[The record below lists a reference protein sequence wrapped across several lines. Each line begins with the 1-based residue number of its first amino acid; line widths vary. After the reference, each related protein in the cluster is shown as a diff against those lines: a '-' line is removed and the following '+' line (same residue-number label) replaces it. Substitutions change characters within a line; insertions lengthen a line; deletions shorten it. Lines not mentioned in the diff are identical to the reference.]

1 MVLERLRI
9 RLANVDALPQ
19 LALLGLSSGLITG
32 LIIMVFRLLI
42 ESVQAGFL
50 PGANPENYEAL
61 SAVTRFL
68 LPLLGAVAIALLFY
82 FIKSSA
88 SHVGVVH
95 VLERL
100 AYHQGH
106 LPFKNL
112 LVQFAGAALSIISGH
127 SVGREGPGI
136 HLGAASSSL
145 IGLGLKLPNNSIR
158 ILVACGTAAS
168 IAASFNT
175 PLAGVIFAMEVI
187 VMEYTIAGFTPI
199 ILSTVTATL
208 LTRYVFGDSPAFTVP
223 GLYLASI
230 WEIPILIVLALFI
243 GVLAA
248 WFNSLMSSTIKVSA
262 KIALWQRLILA
273 GLLTGVCGVF
283 VPEILGI
290 GYDTVNSALLGQL
303 GIKLLL
309 LIVIVKLMITTVSL
323 GLGLPGG
330 LIGPTLVIGAAAGGL
345 VGVVA
350 GSVLDVE
357 VASPG
362 FYAMLGMGAMMGAT
376 LQAPLAALMALLE
389 LTVNTHII
397 MPGMLV
403 VVIALIITKQLF
415 NKEGIYITLLKVKGL
430 DYRHNPVSQSLR
442 RVGVASS
449 MERSFTRVQR
459 EISRHDAQLL
469 VQKQPDWIII
479 EDDQRPVAIMR
490 VADLVKNLSISQQ
503 DQIDL
508 LEIPADRK
516 DAVVVHIRSTLQQAL
531 DIMDEHQINV
541 LYVGQSDTIDDSMIY
556 GIIRRE
562 KIEAYY
568 GYRAENS

>member
-1 MVLERLRI
+1 VLERLRI

-19 LALLGLSSGLITG
+19 LALLGLGSGIVTG
-32 LIIMVFRLLI
+32 LIIILFRLLV
-42 ESVQAGFL
+42 ESIQAGFL
-50 PGANPENYEAL
+50 PNADPENYEGL
-61 SAVTRFL
+61 SVLMRFL
-68 LPLLGAVAIALLFY
+68 LPLLGAMSIALLFY
-82 FIKSSA
+82 LVKASA
-88 SHVGVVH
+88 SQVGVVH

-158 ILVACGTAAS
+158 ILVACGAAAS

-199 ILSTVTATL
+199 ILSTVSATL

-223 GLYLASI
+223 GLHLGSI
-230 WEIPILIVLALFI
+230 LEIPILIVLALFI
-243 GVLAA
+243 GILAA
-248 WFNSLMSSTIKVSA
+248 WFNTLMSWTIHVSE
-262 KIALWQRLILA
+262 KYSIWQKLTVA
-273 GLLTGVCGVF
+273 GLLTGVAGVF

-290 GYDTVNSALLGQL
+290 GYDTVNAALLGQI

-309 LIVIVKLMITTVSL
+309 ILLIVKFMITTIGL

-345 VGVVA
+345 VGVA
-350 GSVLDVE
+350 ASSLLNVE
-357 VASPG
+357 VSSLG

-376 LQAPLAALMALLE
+376 LQAPLAALLALLE

-403 VVIALIITKQLF
+403 VVIALIVTKQYF
-415 NKEGIYITLLKVKGL
+415 NKEGIYITLLKARGL

-449 MERSFTRVQR
+449 MERSFVRLQR
-459 EISRHDAQLL
+459 KISRANAQQL
-469 VQKQPDWIII
+469 VQKQPDWIIV
-479 EDDQRPVAIMR
+479 EDEQRPVAIMKA
-490 VADLVKNLSISQQ
+490 ADLVQNLSISQA
-503 DQIDL
+503 DLLDL

-531 DIMDEHQINV
+531 DIMDEHQIDV
-541 LYVGQSDTIDDSMIY
+541 LYVGQSDNVDGSMIY

-568 GYRAENS
+568 GYLVEKK

>member
-1 MVLERLRI
+1 MLERLRI
-9 RLANVDALPQ
+9 KLANVDALPQ

-32 LIIMVFRLLI
+32 LIIIAFRLLV

-50 PGANPENYEAL
+50 PGSDPENYEAL
-61 SAVTRFL
+61 SVGARFL
-68 LPLLGAVAIALLFY
+68 LPLLGAVAIAILFV
-82 FIKSSA
+82 FFKGAAIQ
-88 SHVGVVH
+88 VGVVH

-112 LVQFAGAALSIISGH
+112 AVQFAGAALSIISGH
-127 SVGREGPGI
+127 SVGREGPGV

-145 IGLGLKLPNNSIR
+145 LGLGLKLPNNSIR
-158 ILVACGTAAS
+158 VLVACGAAAS

-199 ILSTVTATL
+199 ILSTVSATL
-208 LTRYVFGDSPAFTVP
+208 LTRYVFGDFPAFVVP
-223 GLYLASI
+223 GLHLGSI
-230 WEIPILIVLALFI
+230 LELPILVVLALFI

-248 WFNSLMSSTIKVSA
+248 WFNGLMCRTIQVSA
-262 KIALWQRLILA
+262 KFPLWQRLVTA
-273 GLLTGVCGVF
+273 GVLTGLCGVF

-290 GYDTVNSALLGQL
+290 GYDTVNAALLGDI
-303 GIKLLL
+303 GVKLLL
-309 LIVIVKLMITTVSL
+309 LILIVKLLITSIGL

-330 LIGPTLVIGAAAGGL
+330 LIGPTLLIGAAAGGL
-345 VGVVA
+345 VGVA
-350 GSVLDVE
+350 
-357 VASPG
+357 ASSLLNVPVSSLG
-362 FYAMLGMGAMMGAT
+362 FYAMLGMAAMMGAT

-403 VVIALIITKQLF
+403 VVIALIVTKQF
-415 NKEGIYITLLKVKGL
+415 FDQEGIFISLLKVRGL

-449 MERSFTRVQR
+449 MERSFVRVHHD
-459 EISRHDAQLL
+459 ISRGEAQLL

-479 EDDQRPVAIMR
+479 EDEQKPIAIMQ
-490 VADLVKNLSISQQ
+490 VADLVQNLSISQN
-503 DQIDL
+503 DSIDL

-531 DIMDEHQINV
+531 DIMEDYQINV
-541 LYVGQSDTIDDSMIY
+541 LYVGQSDNIDTGMIY

-568 GYRAENS
+568 GHSRERK